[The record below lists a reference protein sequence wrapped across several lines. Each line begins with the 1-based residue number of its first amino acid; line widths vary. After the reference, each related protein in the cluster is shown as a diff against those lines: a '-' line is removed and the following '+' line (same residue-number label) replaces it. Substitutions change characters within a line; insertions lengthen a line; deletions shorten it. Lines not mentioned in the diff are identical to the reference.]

1 MSQADRSAYTEG
13 PEREKWLQL
22 RAKTDRQL
30 LNIIHSRLEAGLHFA
45 AEQSLEGAQQALAEA
60 QKLLTVLGELPRCA
74 LETRLTELREALE
87 GLSYNRNL
95 SRRCTAG
102 SDF

>member
-1 MSQADRSAYTEG
+1 MSQADHTAYTEG

-30 LNIIHSRLEAGLHFA
+30 LNIIHSRLETGLRFA
-45 AEQSLEGAQQALAEA
+45 AEQSLDGAQQALTEA
-60 QKLLTVLGELPRCA
+60 QKLLPVLGEPLRRA
-74 LETRLTELREALE
+74 LETRLTELREASE
-87 GLSYNRNL
+87 GLSHNQERY
-95 SRRCTAG
+95 RRCTVG